1 VGKYLCGFFLIIGV
15 VSLSAKCSE
24 VPRAIKNTYASN
36 MHYAFVLQ
44 SLGKSTAAYAQFQS
58 AYEEAKKAG
67 ESIKRLAVVEQLF
80 IWYRTYGS
88 SLNLFSEKPTGNDRI
103 VGEYKPKLKA
113 FNSPAPFKSEWGKT
127 PEQAAQMREF
137 MLGVAEVIAGV
148 FCATV
153 GTGFGIPVAYV
164 TLGDG
169 AFRMFSALNNIW
181 AGHQALLDLKYWEQ
195 TSLKVAENE

>member
-1 VGKYLCGFFLIIGV
+1 MGKYLYIFFLVINV
-15 VSLSAKCSE
+15 TTLSARCSE
-24 VPRAIKNTYASN
+24 VPAAIKNAYASN
-36 MHYAFVLQ
+36 MHHAFVLQ

-67 ESIKRLAVVEQLF
+67 ESIKRLIAVEQLF
-80 IWYRTYGS
+80 IWYRMYGS

-103 VGEYKPKLKA
+103 VGEYRPKLKSS
-113 FNSPAPFKSEWGKT
+113 NTHAPFKSEWGKT

-137 MLGVAEVIAGV
+137 MLGVAEIISGI
-148 FCATV
+148 FCAV
-153 GTGFGIPVAYV
+153 IGTGFGIPVAYV

-181 AGHQALLDLKYWEQ
+181 AGHQAILALRNWEQ
-195 TSLKVAENE
+195 TSLKAAEKE